1 MRRALQVCVHIN
13 NGLSL
18 DRSWWCLQARR
29 KLIHDYRRA
38 RPSVPKAEEVP
49 TGQKGRYQTCPPLRV
64 VIPRTESS
72 VTSPAQSPTTTR
84 STTSSISSLASI
96 EKDGDGAETETDTDI
111 LRRYYL
117 KKVEGRF
124 ERAYEGV
131 EKADM
136 WLKIVK
142 RVLEDVDRRGLD
154 EVL

>member
-1 MRRALQVCVHIN
+1 L
-13 NGLSL
+13 
-18 DRSWWCLQARR
+18 
-29 KLIHDYRRA
+29 
-38 RPSVPKAEEVP
+38 
-49 TGQKGRYQTCPPLRV
+49 
-64 VIPRTESS
+64 

-142 RVLEDVDRRGLD
+142 TVLDDVDRRGLD
-154 EVL
+154 DVPLGL